1 MCMELIDI
9 RRAES
14 PISISSIIAS
24 GEQLHMTVAIDF
36 STHNGAAN
44 EATSLHATYPS
55 PSLYEKWLIQI
66 ATYFKNL
73 GLKTAYLGFGCK
85 IPNNYGHM
93 EMSNCFALN
102 NNLTNPFCDSVQ
114 QVEAMYRHR
123 TINSLFFAPTNFAP
137 IIAHIRK

>member
-1 MCMELIDI
+1 MSMELIDI

-44 EATSLHATYPS
+44 EPTSLHATYPS
-55 PSLYEKWLIQI
+55 PSIYEKHLIQI
-66 ATYFKNL
+66 ALGLKNL
-73 GLKTAYLGFGCK
+73 GLKTAFLGFGCK
-85 IPNNYGHM
+85 IPNSYGHM

-102 NNLTNPFCDSVQ
+102 DNITNPFCDSIQ
-114 QVEAMYRHR
+114 QIETMYRSR
-123 TINSLFFAPTNFAP
+123 TINSLFYAPTNFAP
-137 IIAHIRK
+137 VIAHIRK